1 MLTRYTPVKTLLTT
15 VVGLALAG
23 TAFAAD
29 TPRDS
34 PQRMSAAE
42 YNESV
47 KNTKSEYDAAL
58 KACGDTRGAERTN
71 CRKEAR
77 VARDRAM
84 ADARSQRGPSTERR
98 ARSGEPRSPNE
109 TAGAGAGGS
118 RMSARDSNMPSPRTP
133 QAANETA
140 GTSPGKGGTMRGGVS
155 RAETRG
161 AAAGVGS
168 PPATTPKS
176 PNETAPG
183 K

>member
-1 MLTRYTPVKTLLTT
+1 MRKRYTPVKTLLTT
-15 VVGLALAG
+15 VVALALAG
-23 TAFAAD
+23 TVIAAD
-29 TPRDS
+29 ISRDS
-34 PQRMSAAE
+34 AKRMSAAE

-58 KACGDTRGAERTN
+58 KACGDTRGVERTN

-84 ADARSQRGPSTERR
+84 ADARSQRGPSSER
-98 ARSGEPRSPNE
+98 ATRSGEPRSPNE
-109 TAGAGAGGS
+109 TAGASGGGS
-118 RMSARDSNMPSPRTP
+118 RTSARDSNMPSPRTP

-140 GTSPGKGGTMRGGVS
+140 GTSPDKAGRMRGGMS
-155 RAETRG
+155 RAERTG
-161 AAAGVGS
+161 AAAGAGN

-176 PNETAPG
+176 PNETAPS